1 VATPVVPLPLPAL
14 DRVSVTTVVDNS
26 IDNLRA
32 DEKVARRFTHAR
44 ARKMPTLRAEH
55 GLAHWVEVGRGA
67 ETYTVAFDW
76 GLTGESYCH
85 NLFELGLDPARV
97 DALVLSHGHQDH
109 FGGLTGFLAAYRR
122 RMRPHLLFH
131 GGADHFLPRYNERG
145 GDRVYIGQLRR
156 DELERQDLDV
166 RVVTAPALLT
176 EGVLLSGEM
185 HETASFEVIPP
196 SLRVERDGEIVQDT
210 FIGEQTLVAHVR
222 DRGLVVVTSCS
233 HRGIVGICRHAIRV
247 TGVPKVHAVIG
258 GFHLS
263 GLAGERIEQVV
274 EAFRAMELDY
284 IVPQHCTGLE
294 AVLAL
299 YRHFPAEL
307 VVSSTGTTFTF
318 GA

>member
-1 VATPVVPLPLPAL
+1 MATPGAGPLSTV

-26 IDNLRA
+26 IDNLRV
-32 DEKVARRFTHAR
+32 DEKVARRFSQAR

-67 ETYTVAFDW
+67 DVQTIAFDW

-85 NLFELGLDPARV
+85 NLVELGLDPARV
-97 DALVLSHGHQDH
+97 DALALSHGHQDH
-109 FGGLTGFLAAYRR
+109 FGGLAAFLAAYRR
-122 RMRPHLLFH
+122 RMRPGLPFY
-131 GGADHFLPRYNERG
+131 GGVDHFLPRYNEREG
-145 GDRVYIGQLRR
+145 ERVYIGQLRL

-166 RVVTAPALLT
+166 RVVTAPTTLG
-176 EGVLLSGEM
+176 EGVILSGEM
-185 HETASFEVIPP
+185 HETVGFEVIPA
-196 SLRVERDGEIVQDT
+196 SLRVEREGQIVPDT
-210 FIGEQTLVAHVR
+210 FIGEQTLIVNVR
-222 DRGLVVVTSCS
+222 DRGLVVITSCS
-233 HRGIVGICRHAIRV
+233 HRGVVGICRHAARV
-247 TGVPKVHAVIG
+247 SGVSKVHAVIG

-274 EAFRAMELDY
+274 DAFREMELDY

-307 VVSSTGTTFTF
+307 VVSSTGSTFTF
-318 GA
+318 GV